1 MSRSALT
8 RAVGLREEKEGIFHT
23 LCTSCADASRAARG
37 YLIGV
42 KQTLSL
48 KRCLHK
54 RAGVNTAALRSERQ
68 IKARQELDGVWARM
82 RTELRVSRSVR
93 RVFASVNGASKTVGR
108 RDLNS
113 AASRGLQIDCEAGRV
128 VPGRRC
134 CCAIRSHRRLE
145 SCDPIC
151 FRTPDQP
158 CSYSR

>member
-1 MSRSALT
+1 MSRT
-8 RAVGLREEKEGIFHT
+8 RLRGPLDSGKRRKGFFTPYAPPVQT
-23 LCTSCADASRAARG
+23 LRGPRAG
-37 YLIGV
+37 YRIGV

-54 RAGVNTAALRSERQ
+54 RAGVNTTVLRSERQ

-93 RVFASVNGASKTVGR
+93 RVFASVNGASKAVGR

-128 VPGRRC
+128 VPGRRF

-145 SCDPIC
+145 SCDPC